1 VNESLE
7 SIAALKSEWDALQ
20 PLSAENERRLW
31 QKLRLEWNYHS
42 NHIEGNTL
50 TYGETE
56 LLLLH
61 DQTHGTHS
69 LREYEEMKAH
79 DVGIEHL
86 RNLAKD
92 RSRIINLGEI
102 RDLNRIILKEP
113 FWKHAETTDGKPTR
127 KQIVPGEYKTVP
139 NNVRTATGGIFEFA
153 PPHDVEARMHSLV
166 DWLSQTLASPS
177 FDLVATLAKLH
188 HDFVLIHP
196 FDDGNGRVARML
208 VNYVLLHEGYPQII
222 VPTEEKKDYL
232 AALRLADAG
241 DPTPLAEYLA
251 KCLRWVLLLAIRA
264 GKGESIEEAGDI
276 EKQIALFARSQEH
289 HKEKVKPRS
298 SKALN
303 DLYESGL
310 KSLFQTALEKMNV
323 FAPLFV
329 RVRSTAEPQFGESSD
344 AIACFEHHLSQGF
357 RGHNH
362 FVIWFNLEGYRGEA
376 ASPFN
381 LQTNIRL
388 NFEEFAYTLTAKG
401 AGAIRKLY
409 SEPVL
414 SDEIAVFIE
423 SLLRAVFQDIQQ
435 NVKKH

>member
-1 VNESLE
+1 MNESLE
-7 SIAALKSEWDALQ
+7 SIATLKSEWDALQ
-20 PLSAENERRLW
+20 PLSPENERRLW

-79 DVGIEHL
+79 DAGIEHL
-86 RNLAKD
+86 RKLAGD
-92 RSRIINLGEI
+92 RSRIISVGEI
-102 RDLNRIILKEP
+102 RDLNKIILKEP

-139 NNVRTATGGIFEFA
+139 NNVRTATGEIFEFA
-153 PPHDVEARMHSLV
+153 PPHEVEARMHSLV
-166 DWLSQTLASPS
+166 DWLTDSLVSPS
-177 FDLVATLAKLH
+177 FDLIATLAKLH

-208 VNYVLLHEGYPQII
+208 VNYVLLYKGYPPII

-241 DPTPLAEYLA
+241 DSTPLAEYLT
-251 KCLRWVLLLAIRA
+251 KCLRWVLELAIRA
-264 GKGESIEEAGDI
+264 GKGDSIEEPGDI

-298 SKALN
+298 PKALK

-310 KSLFQTALEKMNV
+310 KSLFQTALEKMNS

-329 RVRSTAEPQFGESSD
+329 RIRSRAEPQFGANSD
-344 AIACFEHHLSQGF
+344 VITCFEHHLSQGF
-357 RGHNH
+357 KNHNH
-362 FVIWFNLEGYRGEA
+362 FAIRFNLEGYRGEA

-381 LQTNIRL
+381 LQTHVEL
-388 NFEEFAYTLTAKG
+388 NFEEFAYTLAAKG
-401 AGAIRKLY
+401 GNAFRKLY

-414 SDEIAVFIE
+414 SDEISVFVE
-423 SLLRAVFQDIQQ
+423 SLLRAVFHDIQQ
-435 NVKKH
+435 RAKK

>member
-1 VNESLE
+1 MNESLE

-20 PLSAENERRLW
+20 PLSPENERRLW

-61 DQTHGTHS
+61 EQTHGTHS

-92 RSRIINLGEI
+92 RSRIINVGEI

-113 FWKHAETTDGKPTR
+113 FWKYAETANGQPTR
-127 KQIVPGEYKTVP
+127 KQIIPGEYKTIP
-139 NNVRTATGGIFEFA
+139 NNVRTATGEIFEFA
-153 PPHDVEARMHSLV
+153 PPHEVEARMHSLV
-166 DWLSQTLASPS
+166 DWLSQTLVSPS

-208 VNYVLLHEGYPQII
+208 VNYVLLYKGYPPII

-241 DPTPLAEYLA
+241 DPAPLAEYLT
-251 KCLRWVLLLAIRA
+251 KCLRWVLELSIRA
-264 GKGESIEEAGDI
+264 GKGDSIEEPGDI

-298 SKALN
+298 PKALN

-310 KSLFQTALEKMNV
+310 KSLFQAALEKMNV

-329 RVRSTAEPQFGESSD
+329 RVRSRAEPQFGANSD
-344 AIACFEHHLSQGF
+344 VITCFEHHLAQGF
-357 RGHNH
+357 KGHTR
-362 FVIWFNLEGYRGEA
+362 FVILFDLEGYRGEA
-376 ASPFN
+376 TTPFN
-381 LQTNIRL
+381 LQTQIQL
-388 NFEEFAYTLTAKG
+388 NFEEFAYTLAAKG
-401 AGAIRKLY
+401 VSAFRKLY

-414 SDEIAVFIE
+414 RDEIAVFVE
-423 SLLRAVFQDIQQ
+423 SMLRAVFQEIQQ
-435 NVKKH
+435 RVKK